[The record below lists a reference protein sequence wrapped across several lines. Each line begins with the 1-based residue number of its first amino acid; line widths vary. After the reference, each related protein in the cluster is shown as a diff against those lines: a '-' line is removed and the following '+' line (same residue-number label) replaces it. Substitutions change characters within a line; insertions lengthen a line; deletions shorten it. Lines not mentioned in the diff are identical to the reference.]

1 VKKVPVWAW
10 MTIEDSKLSHI
21 LTEQGINT
29 RIMRQRINFVIMA
42 YIKKSHKPSNYGKAK
57 YEKKWKEAKDEEY
70 DSLMKRN
77 TWELIKLPIGLRH
90 IGVKCIYKIK
100 YHANDQIAKL

>member
-42 YIKKSHKPSNYGKAK
+42 YIKKSHKQPNMRKNGKK
-57 YEKKWKEAKDEEY
+57 QR
-70 DSLMKRN
+70 MRN
-77 TWELIKLPIGLRH
+77 MIP
-90 IGVKCIYKIK
+90 
-100 YHANDQIAKL
+100 

>member
-1 VKKVPVWAW
+1 MKSPN
-10 MTIEDSKLSHI
+10 
-21 LTEQGINT
+21 EQK
-29 RIMRQRINFVIMA
+29 F
-42 YIKKSHKPSNYGKAK
+42 
-57 YEKKWKEAKDEEY
+57 Y
-70 DSLMKRN
+70 DTLSLMKRN